1 LDLDSTRWHLD
12 GLETFTWGMFHGS
25 YFVLV
30 VMTKEQTISDLQ
42 FQIIHTFFFFG
53 FSSSYTPVLLP
64 SLYCFLSSYSKVV
77 FLLAL

>member
-1 LDLDSTRWHLD
+1 MGNDSWIIFCIGGDDQRANN
-12 GLETFTWGMFHGS
+12 FRFA
-25 YFVLV
+25 V
-30 VMTKEQTISDLQ
+30 SD
-42 FQIIHTFFFFG
+42 HTSFCFG